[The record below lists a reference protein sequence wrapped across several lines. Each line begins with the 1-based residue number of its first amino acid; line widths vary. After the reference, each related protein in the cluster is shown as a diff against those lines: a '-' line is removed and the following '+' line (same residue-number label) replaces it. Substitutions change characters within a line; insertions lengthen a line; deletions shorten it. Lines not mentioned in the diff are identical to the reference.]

1 MGHPLLGTVLR
12 IAVAA
17 TLKIG
22 VVDVGTTLA
31 ETMMDV
37 LVGIAGTRTGTT
49 TAIKSGI
56 AVIMTTAE
64 MAEAETEDTKDE
76 IVIAMTGLTI
86 GIGEEAM
93 RTTEETTAA
102 AAEVTGGTRI
112 ATTGSTTGTDKEA
125 SMATK
130 TAVIATGMTTGST
143 IEGETME
150 GEKLTTAIPGLPIP
164 GLPNGSPQPTKETTT
179 VIRMAT
185 RTTAIH
191 LTTEVLSLNT
201 QETKT

>member
-1 MGHPLLGTVLR
+1 M
-12 IAVAA
+12 AA

-112 ATTGSTTGTDKEA
+112 ATTGSTTGSTTGTDKEA